1 MKRRE
6 FMRAMVA
13 TVVAGPSVLAAPPTM
28 FSLTPSAKAMW
39 GKDLFD
45 YTLKESYLESLFR
58 GSSVIRIPVDGGMFT
73 ISRQC
78 GNSSLD
84 ALMRRLNVDRI
95 TVDGGIVVFPSKK

>member
-13 TVVAGPSVLAAPPTM
+13 TVVAGPAALAATPTV
-28 FSLTPSAKAMW
+28 FSLTTSAMAMW

-58 GSSVIRIPVDGGMFT
+58 GSSVIRIPVDGGMFM

-78 GNSSLD
+78 GNPSLD